1 MEKNLDEWFENFNL
15 EEAVKKLEKTKAKVV
30 NADDDNRKMVEE
42 SEIKV
47 ELEEEEKRGVV
58 DEKEEE
64 NIVAVNEVQ
73 AEGEVLVD
81 DSYINIVEELIDE
94 VRDPYVLEIEVK
106 DHNIGMVNE
115 VTGEIELKEEY
126 HEAEIVEEKGIEL
139 YGIEFENSKV
149 GRVVDVAKRAVEL
162 LESNDHQW
170 IFKDVIDRIHDEW
183 YERVRRFTIVNM
195 SYDGRHV
202 IDLGVNAEKL

>member
-1 MEKNLDEWFENFNL
+1 
-15 EEAVKKLEKTKAKVV
+15 
-30 NADDDNRKMVEE
+30 
-42 SEIKV
+42 V
-47 ELEEEEKRGVV
+47 ELEEEEKSSVV

-73 AEGEVLVD
+73 AQGEVLVD
-81 DSYINIVEELIDE
+81 DSPINIVEELIDE
-94 VRDPYVLEIEVK
+94 VRDPYVLEIEVE
-106 DHNIGMVNE
+106 DHDIGMVNE

-149 GRVVDVAKRAVEL
+149 GQIMDVAKREVEP

-170 IFKDVIDRIHDEW
+170 IFKDAIDRIHDEW
-183 YERVRRFTIVNM
+183 YERVRRFSIVFM

-202 IDLGVNAEKL
+202 IDLRVNAEKLWELLIQKGFAECDEIHEPSVAGHIYLTFF